1 MMELRVCIF
10 IGILIHLMGPYVS
23 KLTVMYQ
30 IKHRTREYKLTRHI
44 TPQRSYDIVTI
55 VGGIICFSIFFL
67 DGNYFLIHSNN
78 PYGVLLFSALGF
90 FFPYVIWKRK
100 NKSVVFVKRKVNK
113 LDTLM
118 FLPLCAVS
126 EELIW
131 RIYIP
136 FLFELHFFDSV
147 LLCTFIS
154 SIGFLLLH
162 IPLGGVKSAPYM
174 TVFTVIAVIAA
185 HFDFLSA
192 AVFHIVHNLTIQ
204 YFRPVSKKKINT
216 SSPTMSQAEW

>member
-1 MMELRVCIF
+1 MELRACIF

-30 IKHRTREYKLTRHI
+30 IKHRTKEYKLTRHI
-44 TPQRSYDIVTI
+44 TPQRSYDIITVF
-55 VGGIICFSIFFL
+55 GGIMCCSIFLIDDNF
-67 DGNYFLIHSNN
+67 FLIHSDNA
-78 PYGVLLFSALGF
+78 YGVLLFSALGF
-90 FFPYVIWKRK
+90 FFPYVIWKGK

-113 LDTLM
+113 LDTLI

-131 RIYIP
+131 RICIP
-136 FLFELHFFDSV
+136 FLFKLYFFDSV
-147 LLCTFIS
+147 LLCTCIS

-185 HFDFLSA
+185 QFDFLSA
-192 AVFHIVHNLTIQ
+192 AAFHIVHNLTIQ
-204 YFRPVSKKKINT
+204 YFRPVSKKKINP